1 MSPRW
6 TEHSLRPKG
15 SLCAHSLRGL
25 AEFNEEAERELS
37 RDVKEGDY
45 EALLAVMNYLG
56 KVRDRRAKT
65 DTMFEPIKETI
76 ELLKTYD
83 VEFPE
88 EIYVQLQELPD
99 AWNNVK
105 KIAIAVRTSVS
116 PLITHE
122 MNQIRRRITILDAR
136 QLAYRE
142 AFKKMPFFK

>member
-1 MSPRW
+1 M
-6 TEHSLRPKG
+6 G
-15 SLCAHSLRGL
+15 
-25 AEFNEEAERELS
+25 RE
-37 RDVKEGDY
+37 VKEGDY
-45 EALLAVMNYLG
+45 DALLAVMNYLG

-105 KIAIAVRTSVS
+105 KIAIAVRANCGLLKSRTVTSVIVPS
-116 PLITHE
+116 VPSAPV
-122 MNQIRRRITILDAR
+122 NSARRL
-136 QLAYRE
+136 
-142 AFKKMPFFK
+142 